1 MSALSYLLAANTTL
15 DAGQTGHLQQLVAEW
30 QLLSDMS
37 FADLLLWVPTSPAD
51 LDDQPAELAGPVSG
65 QDPVSGQGP
74 ASQPATQVF
83 LCVAQCRP
91 TTGQTAYLHDRVA
104 EQLSGVRAT
113 ALQIAID
120 EARIFRESDPDWEG
134 DTPIRREAIPIVF
147 EGQTIAVLGR
157 DSNLTSIRSPSQ
169 LELAY
174 LQSAAD
180 LASMVSTGQFPG
192 PVSQRE
198 EASGPRVGDG
208 MIRIDGSGRVLY
220 ASPNGSSALRRL
232 GFNGNLHGEP
242 FLDAVRAL
250 VRDPFL
256 ASDLAAMLAEALR
269 GIHPNSREV
278 DSGAG
283 AIVQFRAIPLH
294 PRGESLGALVLL
306 QDVTE
311 LRSRDRQIMSK
322 DATIREIH
330 HRVKNNLQTVAA
342 LLRLQSRRVANAEA
356 RTALEESMRRV
367 SSIALVHETLSSAID
382 EEVAFDEVVDRL
394 LSMLG
399 EVTGAADRVSVRRSG
414 SFGQLPAELAT
425 PLVMV
430 LTELVGNAV
439 EHGFP
444 DGRSGSVVVSA
455 QRARGVLSVAITD
468 DGAGL
473 PDKFSLDGSDRL
485 GLQIVQTLVG
495 AELDATLELNDRGLD
510 QPGTEASLRIPLS
523 RIQPDQAPVRTGPT
537 ETGSR

>member
-1 MSALSYLLAANTTL
+1 MSALSYLLASSTTL
-15 DAGQTGHLQQLVAEW
+15 THEQTEHLQQLVAEW

-37 FADLLLWVPTSPAD
+37 FADLLLWVPIPPA
-51 LDDQPAELAGPVSG
+51 G
-65 QDPVSGQGP
+65 Q
-74 ASQPATQVF
+74 F
-83 LCVAQCRP
+83 LCVAQSRP
-91 TTGQTAYLHDRVA
+91 TTGPTAYLQDRVGEKLA
-104 EQLSGVRAT
+104 DERAG
-113 ALQIAID
+113 ALQIAIV
-120 EARIFRESDPDWEG
+120 ESRIFRESDPDWEDG
-134 DTPIRREAIPIVF
+134 IPIRREAIPVVF

-157 DSNLTSIRSPSQ
+157 DSNLTSVRSPSQ

-180 LASMVSTGQFPG
+180 LAAMVAAGQWPG
-192 PVSQRE
+192 PASQRE
-198 EASGPRVGDG
+198 EGAGPRVGDG
-208 MIRIDGSGRVLY
+208 MIRVDPAGSVLY

-232 GFNGNLHGEP
+232 GFNGNLQGES
-242 FLDAVRAL
+242 FATTVAGLT
-250 VRDPFL
+250 RDPFQ
-256 ASDLAAMLAEALR
+256 AEDLSRMVDEALR
-269 GIHPNSREV
+269 GIHPGSREV
-278 DSGAG
+278 DSGEG
-283 AIVQFRAIPLH
+283 AIVQLRAIPLY
-294 PRGESLGALVLL
+294 PRGEPLGALVLL

-311 LRSRDRQIMSK
+311 LRRRDRQIMSK

-394 LSMLG
+394 LSMLA
-399 EVTGAADRVSVRRSG
+399 EVTGSGGRVVVRRTG
-414 SFGQLPAELAT
+414 SFGELPAELAT

-444 DGRSGSVVVSA
+444 AESAGTVTVDGR
-455 QRARGVLSVAITD
+455 RDRGALLVDIVD

-473 PDKFSLDGSDRL
+473 PEKFSLDGSDRL
-485 GLQIVQTLVG
+485 GLQIVRTLVS
-495 AELDATLELNDRGLD
+495 AELDATLEISSRPD
-510 QPGTEASLRIPLS
+510 QSGTAVKLRIPL
-523 RIQPDQAPVRTGPT
+523 RRPQRDPAMAR
-537 ETGSR
+537 

>member
-1 MSALSYLLAANTTL
+1 MSALSDLLASQTQL
-15 DAGQTGHLQQLVAEW
+15 DQHQTAHLQQLVAEW
-30 QLLSDMS
+30 QLLSDLS
-37 FADLLLWVPTSPAD
+37 FADLLLWVPT
-51 LDDQPAELAGPVSG
+51 
-65 QDPVSGQGP
+65 
-74 ASQPATQVF
+74 ATEGEF
-83 LCVAQCRP
+83 LCAAQCRP
-91 TTGQTAYLHDRVA
+91 TTGATAYLQDRVG
-104 EQLSGVRAT
+104 ERLSGSRAA
-113 ALQIAID
+113 ALRIALA

-134 DTPIRREAIPIVF
+134 ETPIRREAIPILFGDRPV
-147 EGQTIAVLGR
+147 AVLGR
-157 DSNLTSIRSPSQ
+157 DGNLTSLRSPSQ

-180 LASMVSTGQFPG
+180 LASMVATGKFPG
-192 PVSQRE
+192 PPNERE
-198 EASGPRVGDG
+198 EGAGPRVGDG
-208 MIRIDGSGRVLY
+208 MVRLDAEGQVLY
-220 ASPNGSSALRRL
+220 ASPNGSSAFRRL
-232 GFNGNLHGEP
+232 GFTGNLLGAP
-242 FLDAVRAL
+242 FGHVVTELA
-250 VRDPFL
+250 RDPFK
-256 ASDLAAMLAEALR
+256 AADLNEMTAEAL
-269 GIHPNSREV
+269 GGVHPLSREL
-278 DSGAG
+278 DGDG

-311 LRSRDRQIMSK
+311 LRRRDRQILSK

-342 LLRLQSRRVANAEA
+342 LLRLQSRRVANPEA

-399 EVTGAADRVSVRRSG
+399 EVTGSGARVLVERVG
-414 SFGQLPAELAT
+414 SFGRLPAELAT

-444 DGRSGSVVVSA
+444 GTRFGTVQVIGDRV
-455 QRARGVLSVAITD
+455 RGVLSVQILD

-473 PDKFSLDGSDRL
+473 PERFSLDNSDRL
-485 GLQIVQTLVG
+485 GLQIVRTLVE
-495 AELDATLELNDRGLD
+495 AELDATLDLSGRGPE
-510 QPGTEASLRIPLS
+510 QPGTAVTLRIPLTRRERES
-523 RIQPDQAPVRTGPT
+523 G
-537 ETGSR
+537 G

>member
-1 MSALSYLLAANTTL
+1 MSALSNLLASHTSLTA
-15 DAGQTGHLQQLVAEW
+15 AQIEHLQQLVAEW

-37 FADLLLWVPTSPAD
+37 FADLLLWA
-51 LDDQPAELAGPVSG
+51 PVLPDG
-65 QDPVSGQGP
+65 
-74 ASQPATQVF
+74 TF
-83 LCVAQCRP
+83 LCAAQCRP
-91 TTGQTAYLHDRVA
+91 TTGPTAYLHDRVGEKLA
-104 EQLSGVRAT
+104 GDRAG
-113 ALQIAID
+113 ALCVAMT
-120 EARIFRESDPDWEG
+120 ESRIFRESDPDWEDG
-134 DTPIRREAIPIVF
+134 VPIRREAIPIVF
-147 EGQTIAVLGR
+147 RSQTVAVLGR
-157 DSNLTSIRSPSQ
+157 DSNLTSVRSPSQ

-180 LASMVSTGQFPG
+180 LASMVATGQFPG
-192 PVSQRE
+192 PTGERE
-198 EASGPRVGDG
+198 EGAGPRVGDG
-208 MIRIDGSGRVLY
+208 MIRVDGAGRVLY

-232 GFNGNLHGEP
+232 GLTGNLQGEP
-242 FLDAVRAL
+242 LAVAVAGL
-250 VRDPFL
+250 TQDPFQ
-256 ASDLAAMLAEALR
+256 AADLAEMMDDALR
-269 GIHPNSREV
+269 GIHPPSREV
-278 DSGAG
+278 NSGDG
-283 AIVQFRAIPLH
+283 ATVQLRAIPLH

-311 LRSRDRQIMSK
+311 LRRRDRQILSK

-394 LSMLG
+394 LGMLADVSG
-399 EVTGAADRVSVRRSG
+399 GGGRVTVSRTG
-414 SFGQLPAELAT
+414 SFGELPAALAT

-430 LTELVGNAV
+430 LTELIGNAV

-444 DGRSGSVVVSA
+444 GD
-455 QRARGVLSVAITD
+455 RAGGVRVTGKRERGVLTVQVID

-473 PDKFSLDGSDRL
+473 PERFSLGASDRL

-495 AELDATLELNDRGLD
+495 AELDATMELQRRTGADES
-510 QPGTEASLRIPLS
+510 GTAVTLRIPL
-523 RIQPDQAPVRTGPT
+523 RRG
-537 ETGSR
+537 